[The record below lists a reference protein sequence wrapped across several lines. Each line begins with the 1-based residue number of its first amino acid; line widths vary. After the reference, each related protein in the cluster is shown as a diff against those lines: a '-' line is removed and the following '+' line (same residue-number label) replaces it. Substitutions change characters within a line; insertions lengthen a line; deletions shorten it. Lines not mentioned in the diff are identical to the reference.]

1 MDYKETVNNVMALLK
16 EKGVCTSSQKS
27 HEDCY
32 RSLGNFMAER
42 KESYSPELR
51 SSWLE
56 SLQPMH
62 TRQRC
67 AVWEQYALQLE
78 EMASTGTVSDRRLY
92 LNVSD
97 YEKLPAS
104 WKSVLDSFLVSCRD
118 VYKERTLELSRIYC
132 SRALLF
138 LADSGIT
145 QIEDL
150 SFDAVFKLIEIEISC
165 NEKTKRTIL
174 NNTARMMRYWADNGW
189 CSAYYSMLLDS
200 RIYPHVGRISN
211 FSAEHKAMIENVAPL
226 SLEFPAAEFR
236 ESIEPFTE
244 ALEKHGYVG
253 TTLKLA

>member
-27 HEDCY
+27 HETCY
-32 RSLGNFMAER
+32 KSLGDFMAER
-42 KESYSPELR
+42 KETYSPELR

-78 EMASTGTVSDRRLY
+78 EMASTGTVTDRKLY
-92 LNVSD
+92 LNVSC
-97 YEKLPAS
+97 YEKLPDS
-104 WKSVLDSFLVSCRD
+104 WKSVLDTFLDSCRD
-118 VYKERTLELSRIYC
+118 MYKERTLELSRIYC

-145 QIEDL
+145 QIEEL
-150 SFDAVFKLIEIEISC
+150 SFDAIFKLIEMEISC

-174 NNTARMMRYWADNGW
+174 NNTARMMRYWAANGW
-189 CSAYYSMLLDS
+189 CSAYCSMLLDS
-200 RIYPHVGRISN
+200 RIYPDV
-211 FSAEHKAMIENVAPL
+211 
-226 SLEFPAAEFR
+226 
-236 ESIEPFTE
+236 
-244 ALEKHGYVG
+244 
-253 TTLKLA
+253 